1 MDLSSVL
8 SMQHKHPF
16 WAFSFPALGPKAKR
30 TNGRL
35 SFPYFPTTFL
45 SILLLAALAAV
56 ETVPLQHK
64 LDQIDRLPGQPIVEF
79 KQYSGYVTVDAT
91 AGRALFYWFVEAPE
105 DAQPAPLLLWLNGGP
120 GCSSIG
126 YGASEEIGPFR
137 IHPDGRTLFINVY
150 AWNNAANVLFLES
163 PAGVGFSYSNTS
175 SDLYTVG
182 DNRTAIDSYNF
193 LVNWFERFPQYK
205 HREFYIAGE
214 SYAGHYIPQLSQIVY
229 RRNIGV
235 ENPCINFKGFMVGN
249 GVTDD
254 YHDYIGTFEYWWTH
268 GLISDESYHKLMV
281 SCDIES
287 TIIYTPT
294 CNSSSSLLT
303 RSFRG
308 HYQWVRRA
316 YDPCT
321 ENYATVYY
329 NTPNVQRALHANTM
343 GLNYT
348 WQTCSDIVGPTNWS
362 DSPRS
367 MLPIYK
373 ELIEA
378 GLRIWVFS
386 GDTDAV
392 VPVTATR
399 RSLDALNLTT
409 LVEWYPWYSQGM
421 VGGWSQVYK
430 GLTFVTVRGAGRL
443 PHRFMQTA

>member
-1 MDLSSVL
+1 MAAS
-8 SMQHKHPF
+8 P
-16 WAFSFPALGPKAKR
+16 
-30 TNGRL
+30 
-35 SFPYFPTTFL
+35 FPTFQPLFL

-56 ETVPLQHK
+56 ETVPLQQK

-79 KQYSGYVTVDAT
+79 KQYSGYVSLWTPPPAERYSTGLLRLQRTRNLLRFSCGLTVA
-91 AGRALFYWFVEAPE
+91 RAV
-105 DAQPAPLLLWLNGGP
+105 PLLAMERLRRLALSAFTLMAGP
-120 GCSSIG
+120 SSSTSTLGIMRLTCCSWNRQRGLASRILILPQISTQLETIG
-126 YGASEEIGPFR
+126 QVCG
-137 IHPDGRTLFINVY
+137 
-150 AWNNAANVLFLES
+150 
-163 PAGVGFSYSNTS
+163 
-175 SDLYTVG
+175 LYKQ
-182 DNRTAIDSYNF
+182 AIDSYNF

-287 TIIYTPT
+287 TMYPSDECAKSLDEAFDEMGNIDAYSIYTPT

-329 NTPNVQRALHANTM
+329 NTPNVQRALHANTT

-399 RSLDALNLTT
+399 RLLM
-409 LVEWYPWYSQGM
+409 P
-421 VGGWSQVYK
+421 
-430 GLTFVTVRGAGRL
+430 
-443 PHRFMQTA
+443 